1 MKKCFLVLLILCFL
15 FSAPFVLAQT
25 ERTETKLET
34 KGGNIAVI
42 GNAGKAN
49 ANLIITL
56 EDADGVALQTEQ
68 VTTDDEGNFETVVSA
83 DSESEVEL
91 YTVSAKSVNGDA
103 LVSHEN
109 ISIIAASVN
118 VDGNYLTVSGS
129 VSSGSGKRIGIFVEN
144 SKGDMVY
151 VLQAMSDSEGKFH
164 KTFPLSYNIDG
175 EEYTVYI
182 GAQGVDNHSVLTF
195 EYTDRAIETITKKFF
210 AADLSIELSSYV
222 PHLTGTLAC
231 SQGKTVNMT
240 ITNVSDNRIIATE
253 NVTYDDGAKAI
264 DYTLPSLLNPKD
276 YTLRF
281 TVYEGSKILTTINA
295 QVDSAIILTE
305 LNGNVTVGSDVS
317 LEVTFSAENANI
329 DDSNSVITEYKEFS
343 ASVPNLL
350 SNGSFSFVVD
360 GYEEYT
366 KAKVTDIKN
375 SENPNL
381 YNALKRAR
389 PELDSDNNGIITSTE
404 MESIDGILDLSNAGI
419 TNLSGI
425 GQCRKVT
432 YLDISGNNL
441 TDIDVLKTM
450 TSLEYLVA
458 HHNFLTDLNGAPN
471 NLRYVDASYNNLTG
485 LMGIKE
491 SYNLEVLIANHN
503 SIRDTE
509 GLYGKSNLRHLK
521 LNNNNIDNMDGIAD
535 CKNLVHLDF
544 SHNNMNNI
552 RALSKMYDLK
562 YLNFDDNP
570 VESVKELPDND
581 YVVLRYWADWITDGY
596 IRTVV
601 TDE

>member
-240 ITNVSDNRIIATE
+240 IANVSDNRIIATE

>member
-49 ANLIITL
+49 TNLIITI
-56 EDADGVALQTEQ
+56 EDAEGVALQTEQ
-68 VTTDDEGNFETVVSA
+68 VTTDSEGDFETVVSV
-83 DSESEVEL
+83 DSVSEASL
-91 YTVSAKSVNGDA
+91 YTVAAQSVNSDA
-103 LVSHEN
+103 TLSSKH
-109 ISIIAASVN
+109 ISMIAASVN

-129 VSSGSGKRIGIFVEN
+129 ISSGSGKRIGILVEN

-151 VLQAMSDSEGKFH
+151 VLQTMSDSEGKFH
-164 KTFPLSYNIDG
+164 KTFPLSYNIEG

-182 GAQGVDNHSVLTF
+182 GAQDIDNHSVLTF
-195 EYTDRAIETITKKFF
+195 EYTDRATETITKKFF
-210 AADLSIELSSYV
+210 DADLSVTLTSYV

-231 SQGKTVNMT
+231 SQGKAVNMT
-240 ITNVSDNRIIATE
+240 IANVSDNSIIATE
-253 NVTYDDGAKAI
+253 TVTYDDGAKTI

-276 YTLRF
+276 YTLSF
-281 TVYEGSKILTTINA
+281 TVYEGSKNLTTINA
-295 QVDSAIILTE
+295 QVDSAVILTE
-305 LNGNVTVGSDVS
+305 LSGNVTVGSDVS
-317 LEVTFSAENANI
+317 LEVTFSAENINI
-329 DDSNSVITEYKEFS
+329 DDNYSVITEYKEFS

-350 SNGSFSFVVD
+350 SSGSFSFVVD

-366 KAKVTDIKN
+366 KAKVADIKD

-381 YNALKRAR
+381 YNALKKAR

-404 MESIDGILDLSNAGI
+404 MESIEGILDLSNAGI
-419 TNLSGI
+419 TNLSGV

-458 HHNFLTDLNGAPN
+458 HHNFLTDLHGAPN
-471 NLRYVDASYNNLTG
+471 NLRYVDASHNNLTG
-485 LMGIKE
+485 VMGIKD

-503 SIRDTE
+503 SIKATE
-509 GLYGKSNLRHLK
+509 GLYGKSKLRYLK
-521 LNNNNIDNMDGIAD
+521 LNNNNRDNMDGIAG
-535 CKNLVHLDF
+535 CTSLVYLDF
-544 SHNNMNNI
+544 AHNNMNNV
-552 RALSKMYDLK
+552 RALSQMYDLK
-562 YLNFDDNP
+562 YLNFDNNP

-581 YVVLRYWADWITDGY
+581 YIVLRYWGDWITDGY
-596 IRTVV
+596 IR
-601 TDE
+601 